1 MVFNMALK
9 QTSLELVL
17 HSYLIDVIHNCHWLA
32 HGRDFGHTRK
42 CIDDEISKLRYEL
55 CPRVMKERKF
65 WKIYFILVNSHVAPL
80 HWAEL
85 CMHFFFTNQLQIQTI
100 CLTICIGLACY
111 LIL

>member
-42 CIDDEISKLRYEL
+42 CIDD
-55 CPRVMKERKF
+55 
-65 WKIYFILVNSHVAPL
+65 VN
-80 HWAEL
+80 
-85 CMHFFFTNQLQIQTI
+85 TI
-100 CLTICIGLACY
+100 TLSNSFNF
-111 LIL
+111 